1 MPYAARA
8 AYRQR
13 MQGTKDKLGLGV
25 LAVATASAVAS
36 YGFYRRALAA
46 ARARLAGASELVPTA
61 CGPIEYTAVGT
72 GSPILIVHGAGGGF
86 DQGLA
91 IGAPLAAHG
100 HRVIAMSR
108 FGYLRTPLP
117 ADASAAAQADAHA
130 SLLDALGLE
139 RAAVV
144 GVSAGAPSA
153 LQLAVRHP
161 ERVSALVLMV
171 PAAFVPRAGGAEP
184 VRTPPGT
191 LQLFDTALRS
201 DFLFL
206 ALQRV
211 ARSLMVRGVLGTPP
225 ELVSRAT
232 PLEQQRVAAMLEQIL
247 PVSERR
253 VGLLN
258 DANVTM
264 HLERY
269 PLERI
274 TAPTLAI
281 SAADCLYGTYDAA
294 RYSAEQ
300 IPGARFIGY
309 PDGGHVLV
317 GRNAAA
323 TSAIAEFLA
332 TANDAGG
339 IALQR
344 DALPIAALR
353 VPEQ

>member
-1 MPYAARA
+1 MPRAVCA
-8 AYRQR
+8 AYRECVH
-13 MQGTKDKLGLGV
+13 GSKHKLGLGV
-25 LAVATASAVAS
+25 LVLALAAASAAVS
-36 YGFYRRALAA
+36 YGLYRRDLAA
-46 ARARLAGASELVPTA
+46 ARARVAGASELVTTQ
-61 CGPIEYTAVGT
+61 CGPIEYAAVGT
-72 GSPILIVHGAGGGF
+72 GPPILFVHGAGGGF

-117 ADASAAAQADAHA
+117 ADASAARQADAHA
-130 SLLDALGLE
+130 CLLEALELE

-171 PAAFVPRAGGAEP
+171 PAAFVPRPGGAEP

-201 DFLFL
+201 NFLFW
-206 ALQRV
+206 AIRRV
-211 ARSLMVRGVLGTPP
+211 APSLMVRGLLGTPP
-225 ELVSRAT
+225 GLVARAA
-232 PLEQQRVAAMLEQIL
+232 PLEQRRVAAMLDEIL
-247 PVSERR
+247 PVTDRR
-253 VGLLN
+253 LGLLN
-258 DANVTM
+258 DAAVTTGI
-264 HLERY
+264 ERY

-274 TAPTLAI
+274 TAPTLTI
-281 SAADCLYGTYDAA
+281 SAADDLYGTYEAA

-317 GRNAAA
+317 ARNAA
-323 TSAIAEFLA
+323 TTGAIAEFLA
-332 TANDAGG
+332 ATNGAH
-339 IALQR
+339 
-344 DALPIAALR
+344 
-353 VPEQ
+353 E

>member
-1 MPYAARA
+1 MTTP
-8 AYRQR
+8 
-13 MQGTKDKLGLGV
+13 
-25 LAVATASAVAS
+25 
-36 YGFYRRALAA
+36 
-46 ARARLAGASELVPTA
+46 
-61 CGPIEYTAVGT
+61 CGPIEYAAAGL
-72 GSPILIVHGAGGGF
+72 GPPILLVHGAGGGF
-86 DQGLA
+86 DQGVA
-91 IGAPLAAHG
+91 IGAPLAARG

-117 ADASAAAQADAHA
+117 TDASAAAQADAHEC
-130 SLLDALGLE
+130 LLDAVGID
-139 RAAVV
+139 RAAVI

-171 PAAFVPRAGGAEP
+171 PAAFVPRQGGAAA

-201 DFLFL
+201 DFLFW
-206 ALQRV
+206 AIRR
-211 ARSLMVRGVLGTPP
+211 AAPNLMIRGLLGTPP
-225 ELVSRAT
+225 ELVARAT
-232 PLEQQRVAAMLEQIL
+232 SAEQERIAAMLDQIL
-247 PVSERR
+247 PVTDRR

-258 DANVTM
+258 DAVVTTQI
-264 HLERY
+264 ERY

-274 TAPTLAI
+274 TAPTLTI
-281 SAADCLYGTYDAA
+281 SAADDLYGTYDAA

-309 PDGGHVLV
+309 ADGGHMLV
-317 GRNAAA
+317 GRNAAV
-323 TSAIAEFLA
+323 TSSIAEFLA
-332 TANDAGG
+332 AADDAGG

-353 VPEQ
+353 VPQQ